1 MEQDPNQK
9 SNPDLVELKLAE
21 LRILEEKD
29 RLRSGLPFLYAWKWY
44 KWARKFYE
52 STNKVCLLTAGNQLS
67 KSSSQIRKCINWA
80 TNKPLWQIL
89 WPKRTPRIFWWL
101 YPSLDV
107 AEIEFEKKWV
117 PEFMPGASY
126 KDDPVYGWTFNKK
139 KMQIDFNSGVTVYF
153 KSYEQSVTNLQTA
166 TVDAVF
172 CFEKNAMVQTDQGEK
187 RIADIQVGDMVWT
200 KERELK
206 PVQALKRRS
215 ARTIRRLLSNGRYVD
230 ATPDHKFWTQ
240 GGWVEFS
247 ELTQRQYLE
256 TNTLWANWEKAKK
269 STLKATDITDIHNQ
283 KIVVIDI
290 FKTIQE
296 RWKDFY
302 ISECGKS
309 TMAPFQKVMSFTIL
323 TRILETIRLITWPVC
338 RRLSIQAIIKKN
350 CGKQAHIVKGERKNA
365 RSVLKRILLDLQK
378 STLIRHVVRNVGNFF
393 TEQLSLAKIAV
404 SHLLGLPAGRSNVFA
419 LTGALERGE
428 RPVYCLTVK
437 ENHNFFVSGTC
448 VSNCDEELPQSLYDE
463 IIIRT
468 FASDGYFNM
477 VFTATLGQEFWRR
490 AMECQGTADE
500 TLVGAEK
507 IQVSAYDCLEY
518 EDGSPSPWTVERIQR
533 MERTCKSHNEVLKR
547 IYGRFVRDDGLKY
560 PTYDSVQHRAD
571 ATDIPENW
579 LVYCGVDG
587 GSGGENGH
595 PAAICFVACNPEHT
609 RARVFKAWRGDKI
622 VTTATDVMTKY
633 LNMRAEIR
641 RPVTRA
647 FYDWGYVDFGTIA
660 TRIEEPFERANKSH
674 DLGEQT
680 INSLFKNH
688 ALSIDRGDAE
698 LDKLSLELASIPA
711 EGDKRKMKDD
721 LADAM
726 RYALTLVAFD
736 WHKITGG
743 KEAES
748 RALPT
753 GGVDELLRNKQLS
766 EKDLPGYIDP
776 DSVEAEMQ
784 EWDSYLH

>member
-29 RLRSGLPFLYAWKWY
+29 RLRSGLPFLYAWKHY
-44 KWARKFYE
+44 KWSRRFFE
-52 STNKVCLLTAGNQLS
+52 STNKVSLLTAANQIG
-67 KSSSQIRKCINWA
+67 KSSCQIRKCIDWA
-80 TNKPLWQIL
+80 TNKEKWQVL
-89 WPKRTPRIFWWL
+89 WPKRRPRIFWYL

-107 AEIEFEKKWV
+107 AEIEFLKKWV
-117 PEFMPGASY
+117 PEFMPGEEY
-126 KDDPVYGWTFNKK
+126 KNDPRYGWSFSAK
-139 KMQIDFNSGVTVYF
+139 KMQIDFNSGITVYF
-153 KSYEQSVTNLQTA
+153 KSYEQSVSNLQTA

-172 CFEKNAMVQTDQGEK
+172 C
-187 RIADIQVGDMVWT
+187 
-200 KERELK
+200 
-206 PVQALKRRS
+206 
-215 ARTIRRLLSNGRYVD
+215 
-230 ATPDHKFWTQ
+230 
-240 GGWVEFS
+240 
-247 ELTQRQYLE
+247 
-256 TNTLWANWEKAKK
+256 
-269 STLKATDITDIHNQ
+269 
-283 KIVVIDI
+283 
-290 FKTIQE
+290 
-296 RWKDFY
+296 
-302 ISECGKS
+302 
-309 TMAPFQKVMSFTIL
+309 
-323 TRILETIRLITWPVC
+323 
-338 RRLSIQAIIKKN
+338 
-350 CGKQAHIVKGERKNA
+350 
-365 RSVLKRILLDLQK
+365 
-378 STLIRHVVRNVGNFF
+378 
-393 TEQLSLAKIAV
+393 
-404 SHLLGLPAGRSNVFA
+404 
-419 LTGALERGE
+419 
-428 RPVYCLTVK
+428 
-437 ENHNFFVSGTC
+437 
-448 VSNCDEELPQSLYDE
+448 DEELPVEIYDE
-463 IIIRT
+463 IIVRT

-500 TLVGAEK
+500 TLTDAEK

-776 DSVEAEMQ
+776 ESVEAELE